1 MIGAAETRGIAVTGA
16 AQPVAAVPA
25 DIEKGAHDAVAA
37 AHDQHRVLAH
47 PGREKV
53 ARPRDL
59 ALVAQ
64 EQPAAGKDLLQFL
77 FIDLLLDEDAAADEA
92 AVGVDQRVHVR
103 RHQGSSNSRM

>member
-1 MIGAAETRGIAVTGA
+1 
-16 AQPVAAVPA
+16 VPYLKEA
-25 DIEKGAHDAVAA
+25 YHGEIDRERWGLTPHRDAVAA
-37 AHDQHRVLAH
+37 ARDQHRVLAH
-47 PGREKV
+47 LGLGREKV
-53 ARPRDL
+53 AGPWDL

-92 AVGVDQRVHVR
+92 AIGVDERVHVR